1 MVVSNGSI
9 EKEREDRHALFAF
22 HSLLTSVEERKDER
36 RTHLS
41 SNFSSLVSVWREILE
56 IYGNTSYKSKG
67 LSGKNI
73 RPTEWNGDP
82 TSSSTPAPSLI
93 GYHSLP
99 SIKTSR

>member
-9 EKEREDRHALFAF
+9 EKEREDRHALFA
-22 HSLLTSVEERKDER
+22 LLTSVEERKDGP

-67 LSGKNI
+67 SSGKNI